1 MEKIRQYIL
10 LLGVLLALV
19 TLVAPI
25 NQNSQLVFF
34 IVIILLTGVPHGSL
48 DFFVE
53 KQIQKQASQKIV
65 LAKFLKKYLFNMLLY
80 GILWW
85 LLPTVALIL
94 FIGLTAYHF
103 GEIDWPMRNH
113 PKLDA
118 ILYTLYGFQLIVFII
133 TSHITMAA
141 PILQQIVQQQIP
153 TTVWLQWGNIGCI
166 SSGVGLVIQ
175 LLLLTFFYKK
185 IGWTVQ
191 VLQQFLLQ
199 SAVLI
204 AIIYILP
211 LYLSF
216 GFYFGI
222 WHSLLS
228 FQLIRKQMQ
237 LPNNA
242 AGWATLIKKALP
254 FTIIAWVGIAALIV
268 LQTQT
273 PTQWL
278 AISNLFVG
286 IAILTLPHLQV
297 FTKIKLR

>member
-10 LLGVLLALV
+10 LLGVMLALITMIV
-19 TLVAPI
+19 PL
-25 NQNSQLVFF
+25 NQSSQLVFF

-65 LAKFLKKYLFNMLLY
+65 LAKFLIRYLLNMLLY
-80 GILWW
+80 GIVWW
-85 LLPTVALIL
+85 VLPTVALVL
-94 FIGLTAYHF
+94 FIALTAYHF
-103 GEIDWPMRNH
+103 GEIDWPLRKH

-133 TSHITMAA
+133 TSHIAMAA

-153 TTVWLQWGNIGCI
+153 TTVWIQWGNIGYI
-166 SSGVGLVIQ
+166 SCGVGLAIQ
-175 LLLLTFFYKK
+175 LLLLAAFYKK
-185 IGWTVQ
+185 IGWTIQ
-191 VLQQFLLQ
+191 VLQHFILQ
-199 SAVLI
+199 SIVLI
-204 AIIYILP
+204 GIIYILP

-228 FQLIRKQMQ
+228 FQLIHNQMQ

-254 FTIIAWVGIAALIV
+254 FTIIAWVGISALIV

-278 AISNLFVG
+278 VISNLFVG

-297 FTKIKLR
+297 FTKIKMR

>member
-10 LLGVLLALV
+10 LLGVILALV
-19 TLVAPI
+19 SVVAPI

-53 KQIQKQASQKIV
+53 KQIQHQALRKLL
-65 LAKFLKKYLFNMLLY
+65 LANFLIKYLLNMLLY
-80 GILWW
+80 GIVWW
-85 LLPTVALIL
+85 LLPTVALAL

-103 GEIDWPMRNH
+103 GEIDWPIRKY

-118 ILYTLYGFQLIVFII
+118 VLYTLYGFQLIVFII
-133 TSHITMAA
+133 TSHIAA
-141 PILQQIVQQQIP
+141 ATPILQQLVQQQIP

-166 SSGVGLVIQ
+166 ASGVGLVIQ
-175 LLLLTFFYKK
+175 LILLAVFYKK
-185 IGWTVQ
+185 IGWRVQ
-191 VLQQFLLQ
+191 VLQRFLVQ
-199 SAVLI
+199 SIVLI

-222 WHSLLS
+222 WHSFLS
-228 FQLIRKQMQ
+228 FQLIHKQMQ
-237 LPNNA
+237 LTNNA
-242 AGWATLIKKALP
+242 TGWATLIKKALP
-254 FTIIAWVGIAALIV
+254 FTIIAWLGIAALIV